1 MIISVDHGNKSIK
14 TPNALFTSGLIVSE
28 GLQGFKTDYIC
39 WNNKYYTLT
48 EQRIAYLRDK
58 TEDERFYVLTLFA
71 IAKELERRKVPET
84 LDPIDITLLVGLP
97 PAHYEQLHSRFEQYF
112 LRRRE
117 IVDFEYNGKYY
128 SIRVSKVLSYP
139 QAFAAAVTQF
149 GTLKAHSVAY
159 IIDIGGFTIDVLK
172 LRSGHPDLA
181 VVESFEKGVI
191 TLYNG
196 IASKCNALY
205 ARILEDCDIDEV
217 IRNQPTVLPGEV
229 QQLIRTMTNDFLT
242 EFYNFLRERGV
253 DVSTSKCVFAGGGS
267 LLLRGMIERG
277 NKVAFP
283 IFIEDIH
290 ANARGYE
297 LLSSTRVRWRQM
309 GSNKKARVVL
319 QFNEM
324 DFRHRRAL
332 EILRQRPRSM
342 SELVVS
348 AILHYTSCPEVADEH
363 SKEWIAST
371 VKEIITEMISS
382 GELQISAQT
391 PAPET
396 NGSSLAAD
404 DLAELGGVM
413 GMFRTKG

>member
-1 MIISVDHGNKSIK
+1 M
-14 TPNALFTSGLIVSE
+14 
-28 GLQGFKTDYIC
+28 
-39 WNNKYYTLT
+39 
-48 EQRIAYLRDK
+48 
-58 TEDERFYVLTLFA
+58 RFVKDA
-71 IAKELERRKVPET
+71 
-84 LDPIDITLLVGLP
+84 TLLVGLP

-229 QQLIRTMTNDFLT
+229 QQLIRTMTSDFLT

-297 LLSSTRVRWRQM
+297 LLYQS
-309 GSNKKARVVL
+309 
-319 QFNEM
+319 
-324 DFRHRRAL
+324 
-332 EILRQRPRSM
+332 
-342 SELVVS
+342 
-348 AILHYTSCPEVADEH
+348 EVA
-363 SKEWIAST
+363 A
-371 VKEIITEMISS
+371 
-382 GELQISAQT
+382 
-391 PAPET
+391 
-396 NGSSLAAD
+396 NGQQ
-404 DLAELGGVM
+404 
-413 GMFRTKG
+413 

>member
-1 MIISVDHGNKSIK
+1 M
-14 TPNALFTSGLIVSE
+14 LFRS
-28 GLQGFKTDYIC
+28 
-39 WNNKYYTLT
+39 
-48 EQRIAYLRDK
+48 
-58 TEDERFYVLTLFA
+58 DERFYVLTLFA

-128 SIRVSKVLSYP
+128 SIRISKVLSYP

-297 LLSSTRVRWRQM
+297 LLYQS
-309 GSNKKARVVL
+309 
-319 QFNEM
+319 
-324 DFRHRRAL
+324 
-332 EILRQRPRSM
+332 
-342 SELVVS
+342 
-348 AILHYTSCPEVADEH
+348 EVA
-363 SKEWIAST
+363 A
-371 VKEIITEMISS
+371 
-382 GELQISAQT
+382 
-391 PAPET
+391 
-396 NGSSLAAD
+396 NGQQ
-404 DLAELGGVM
+404 
-413 GMFRTKG
+413 